1 MMIQEVVY
9 VCASFGGVDGS
20 VCFDNRTEYY
30 PDVVFDKN
38 VIFSPFYSE

>member
-1 MMIQEVVY
+1 MLIQEVVY

-20 VCFDNRTEYY
+20 DVCFDNRTEYC

-38 VIFSPFYSE
+38 